1 MQVHSLQTLHVL
13 LIDDDQDDYVITRDL
28 LAESQR
34 YNFHLDWTT
43 TYSEAIALIEQN
55 RHDVYLID
63 YRLGERDGLELLNDA
78 IARGCKAPLILLTGQ
93 GDHEIDLEAMNA
105 GAADYLVKKQMAPD
119 ILERSIR
126 YALARKQTLLELE
139 QAKEAAETANRA
151 KSDFLANMSH
161 EIRTPLNTILGMTEL
176 TLETALTEE
185 QAGFLRTVRTASE
198 SLLNIINDILD
209 FSKIEAQKLVF
220 EHIHFNLF
228 ELVESVTDA
237 FRLPAFEKDL
247 ELRACVEPSA
257 PAWLIGDP
265 GRLRQVLINL
275 VGNAIKFTEKGK
287 VVVEVRRVQSA
298 ESRAQSVTHIN
309 DNVETVAVE
318 ASNAMRHTLCAPPS
332 ARLQFSVHDTGV
344 GISPQSLKEIFSKFT
359 QGDSSMTRKYGGTG
373 LGLSISRSLVEMM
386 GGEMWVQS
394 EPGQGS
400 VFHFVVELPISHD
413 AEIKNLENKLTADHH
428 APASGGRILVVDD
441 NYDNQML
448 ARTILVRNGYQ
459 VDLADNG
466 AAALQAFAGQNYD
479 LILMDVQMPVMDGL
493 SAAREIRM
501 QEARGKTSW
510 RVPIIALTAH
520 AISGYREKC
529 LEGGMDD
536 YITKPLRKKDLL
548 EKIAHWLG
556 QTAAAP
562 THAAF

>member
-1 MQVHSLQTLHVL
+1 MPIHSLQTLNIL

-43 TYSEAIALIEQN
+43 TYSEAVELIEQN
-55 RHDVYLID
+55 RYDVYLID
-63 YRLGERDGLELLNDA
+63 YRLGERDGLELLRDA

-139 QAKEAAETANRA
+139 QAKEAAEMANRA

-176 TLETALTEE
+176 TLETVLTEE
-185 QAGFLRTVRTASE
+185 QTGFLRTVRTASE

-209 FSKIEAQKLVF
+209 FSKIEAQKLVL

-228 ELVESVTDA
+228 ELVESVIDV

-247 ELRACVEPSA
+247 ELRSCVDPST
-257 PAWLIGDP
+257 PAGLVGDP

-287 VVVEVRRVQSA
+287 VVVEVHNTPGA
-298 ESRAQSVTHIN
+298 ASRADIKKEG
-309 DNVETVAVE
+309 VEGL
-318 ASNAMRHTLCAPPS
+318 AMPT
-332 ARLQFSVHDTGV
+332 ARLRFSVRDTGI

-386 GGEMWVQS
+386 GGEMSVQS

-400 VFHFVVELPISHD
+400 VFYFVVELPISQD
-413 AEIKNLENKLTADHH
+413 AGIKNLENKLTADHH

-448 ARTILVRNGYQ
+448 ARTILARAGYQ

-466 AAALQAFAGQNYD
+466 GAALKAFAEQNYD
-479 LILMDVQMPVMDGL
+479 LILMDVQMPIMDGL
-493 SAAREIRM
+493 SAAREIRV
-501 QEARGKTSW
+501 QEAQGKTSR

-529 LEGGMDD
+529 LEEGMDD
-536 YITKPLRKKDLL
+536 YITKPLRKKNLL
-548 EKIAHWLG
+548 KKIAHWLG
-556 QTAAAP
+556 QPAAAP